1 MECLT
6 RLIRLW
12 ANKTPLFI
20 NSKWASPP
28 FILQTANDGTAH
40 LHLNHYHLIMNKSF
54 LSLLLFLCTLSV
66 TAQTDSKEKQSKTD
80 TLGVHKNVELGEVV
94 VKSQRQLIKNE
105 IDRTT
110 YNVQADEESK
120 VKTVMDM
127 LRKVPLVTVDG
138 QDNIQV
144 NGSSDFKIFKNGR
157 PDPTMTKNPKE
168 VLKAMPAT
176 MVKRIEVITEP
187 GARYDAEGISAI
199 LNIVMMDNS
208 RIGGVVGSVS
218 AGMNDHYDPYANGY
232 ITAQAGKLILSAN
245 YGYQHQGE
253 ARSSSTSESETYYK
267 DSGNSMHDTSS
278 SNNKG
283 DVHYGN
289 IEASLDLDTLN
300 LLTLSVSG
308 FAYNVGVNSF
318 GNHRMSDPLGNT
330 LYAYDSRTFSNGG
343 FRYLDFSTRFD
354 YQHKTHVKDE
364 VLTFSYLMS
373 LQNHKSPLTYE
384 YSNYINLPVSYTG
397 YDNFS
402 KQNFAEHTFQIDWV
416 RPFAKHHKFETGA
429 KYIFRR
435 NKSDNSQTFHGDLPA
450 TSTLFNHDTHIAALY
465 LQYLLNIGRW
475 SAMAGLRYEYS
486 RVRADYPDGSAEGFS
501 KNISDL
507 VPSATIKYK
516 VSDSDNIKLS
526 YSAGISRPG
535 IGYLNPAV
543 TESVTNIS
551 YGNSSLNSSRR
562 HNLGLTYQHT
572 GAKFTYNIR
581 PYLRYCNS
589 GIGGV
594 KFTDNG
600 KIVSTYANNLK
611 SISYGTRLYLQW
623 TIIDGTSLSFNG
635 QGGKNIHENEDMQ
648 LKISKWSAYYYG
660 NLRQK
665 LPWKL
670 FFTLGGGGNVGK
682 SPNSVYGYYS
692 SNYNYYY
699 LSLQRSFLKE
709 DRLTVNLS
717 ANNPFGNKYSDF
729 KSYTTQGDYLSENHN
744 YSPRRSCNL
753 SISYRFGKLNASVKK
768 ADRSISNDDVEG
780 GVSKK

>member
-1 MECLT
+1 VGIAALH
-6 RLIRLW
+6 
-12 ANKTPLFI
+12 
-20 NSKWASPP
+20 
-28 FILQTANDGTAH
+28 LQTVRDGIAH
-40 LHLNHYHLIMNKSF
+40 LHLYHYQSIMNKSII
-54 LSLLLFLCTLSV
+54 SALLILCTLPIA
-66 TAQTDSKEKQSKTD
+66 AQTAGKEKQSTTD
-80 TLGVHKNVELGEVV
+80 TTGVHSNVELDEVV

-208 RIGGVVGSVS
+208 RFGGVVGSVS
-218 AGMNDHYDPYANGY
+218 TGMNDHYDPHANGY
-232 ITAQAGKLILSAN
+232 ITAQTGKLILSAN

-253 ARSSSTSESETYYK
+253 AMSSSTSESETYYK
-267 DSGNSMHDTSS
+267 DSGNTMHDTGR

-308 FAYNVGVNSF
+308 FAYNIGVNSF
-318 GNHRMSDPLGNT
+318 GSYRMSDPLGNT
-330 LYAYDSRTFSNGG
+330 LYAYDARTWSNGG

-354 YQHKTHVKDE
+354 YQHKTKVKDE

-373 LQNHKSPLTYE
+373 LENNKNPLSYE
-384 YSNYINLPVSYTG
+384 YSNAINLPVSYTG
-397 YDNFS
+397 YDYFS
-402 KQNFAEHTFQIDWV
+402 KQRFAEHTFQLDWV

-435 NKSDNSQTFHGDLPA
+435 NKSDNSQTFYGNTPP
-450 TSTLFNHDTHIAALY
+450 TSALFNHDTHVAALY
-465 LQYLLNIGRW
+465 LQYLLNLGRW

-486 RVRADYPDGSAEGFS
+486 RVNVDYPDGSAEGFS

-516 VSDSDNIKLS
+516 ISDSDNIKLS

-535 IGYLNPAV
+535 ISYLNPAV
-543 TESVTNIS
+543 TESVTSIS
-551 YGNSSLNSSRR
+551 YGNGSLNSSRR
-562 HNLGLTYQHT
+562 HTLGLTYQHT
-572 GAKFTYNIR
+572 GAKFTYNVA
-581 PYLRYCNS
+581 PFLRYSNS
-589 GIGGV
+589 GIGSI
-594 KFTDNG
+594 KYTDG
-600 KIVSTYANNLK
+600 DKIVSTYANNLK
-611 SISYGTRLYLQW
+611 SISYGTRLYVQW
-623 TIIDGTSLSFNG
+623 TIIDGTSFNING
-635 QGGKNIHENEDMQ
+635 QVGKNIHENENMQ

-699 LSLQRSFLKE
+699 LSLQRSFLKD

-717 ANNPFGNKYSDF
+717 ASNPFGNKYSDF
-729 KSYTTQGDYLSENHN
+729 KSYVTQGDYLSENHN
-744 YSPRRSCNL
+744 YGPRRSCRL
-753 SISYRFGKLNASVKK
+753 SLSYRFGKLNASVKK